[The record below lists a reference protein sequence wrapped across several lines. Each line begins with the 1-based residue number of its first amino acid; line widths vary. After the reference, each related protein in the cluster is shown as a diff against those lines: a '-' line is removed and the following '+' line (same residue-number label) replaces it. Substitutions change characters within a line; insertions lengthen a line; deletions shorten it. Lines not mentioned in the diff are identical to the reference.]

1 MMAAVKAYCQEQSEA
16 MQQECTAG
24 NGGGSSA
31 AVGSG
36 GSSLGLGSSAQ
47 GLGSESS
54 SGGTIDP
61 SLVHII
67 DCLWC
72 AVVGNRRSEARL
84 LQCEG
89 LDTLLD
95 LLELC
100 PVFMRHQVSML
111 YVQVDC

>member
-1 MMAAVKAYCQEQSEA
+1 
-16 MQQECTAG
+16 MQQVCAAG
-24 NGGGSSA
+24 NDAGDSTAVGSDGSSLGLRGS
-31 AVGSG
+31 VLGLGSG
-36 GSSLGLGSSAQ
+36 GSSG
-47 GLGSESS
+47 ES
-54 SGGTIDP
+54 IDP

-89 LDTLLD
+89 LDMLLD

-111 YVQVDC
+111 YRLIVNITLLHINHRLVP